1 MADKQ
6 TVVFAHASLQK
17 LIDKKADKPLVEELN
32 NTFKALTD
40 EFTVHIILKSDCPC
54 YIEAVLEWDTN
65 KGGLRFH
72 PKTCDICKDTA
83 SHKKANDR
91 AVELFGHAFRG
102 WVETGGEQHLRETV
116 ARKLGKP
123 VGEIGIGTSDKE
135 SELIEQLNSQRTGMN
150 ALASMV
156 HFFLTNEDVAK
167 LDGMTPVLINMAK
180 VFGTIEHRFHL
191 GEDDEINLDDVSD
204 EDVVE
209 TATDIINESRE
220 SEDGGTHAD

>member
-32 NTFKALTD
+32 STFKALTD
-40 EFTVHIILKSDCPC
+40 EFTVHIILKGDCPC
-54 YIEAVLEWDTN
+54 YIEAVIEWGSDR
-65 KGGLRFH
+65 GGLRFH
-72 PKTCDICKDTA
+72 PKTCDMCKGTA
-83 SHKKANDR
+83 SHRKTNDR

-102 WVETGGEQHLRETV
+102 WVETGGEEHLRESV
-116 ARKLGKP
+116 ARKLGKS

-135 SELIEQLNSQRTGMN
+135 SELIEQLNSQRSAMN
-150 ALASMV
+150 VLASMV
-156 HFFLTNEDVAK
+156 HFFMTNDDVAK
-167 LDGMTPVLINMAK
+167 IDGMTSVLINMAK
-180 VFGTIEHRFHL
+180 TFGTIEHRFHL
-191 GEDDEINLDDVSD
+191 GEDDEINLDNVSD
-204 EDVVE
+204 EEVVE

>member
-32 NTFKALTD
+32 STFKALTD
-40 EFTVHIILKSDCPC
+40 EFTVHIILKGDCPC
-54 YIEAVLEWDTN
+54 YIEAVIEWGSDR
-65 KGGLRFH
+65 GGLRFH

-83 SHKKANDR
+83 SYRKTNDR
-91 AVELFGHAFRG
+91 AVNIFAHAFRG
-102 WVETGGEQHLRETV
+102 WVETGGERHLAESV

-123 VGEIGIGTSDKE
+123 VEEIGIGTSDKE
-135 SELIEQLNSQRTGMN
+135 SELIEQINNQRTAMN

-156 HFFLTNEDVAK
+156 HFFITNDDVAK
-167 LDGMTPVLINMAK
+167 IDGMTPVLINMAK
-180 VFGTIEHRFHL
+180 TFGTIEHRFHL
-191 GEDDEINLDDVSD
+191 GEDDEINLDNVSD
-204 EDVVE
+204 EEVVE